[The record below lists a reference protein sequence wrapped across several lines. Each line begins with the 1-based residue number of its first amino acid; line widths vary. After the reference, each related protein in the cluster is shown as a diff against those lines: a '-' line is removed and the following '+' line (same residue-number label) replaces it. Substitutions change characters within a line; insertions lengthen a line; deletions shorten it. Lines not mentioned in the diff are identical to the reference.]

1 MLTAAW
7 AGSNGFG
14 DVAVNDL
21 HFALCIGID
30 RYPGFPGRDLSS
42 ATTDALSFRD
52 WLVAP
57 AGGGLPEPNVGVVTV
72 PATEPFGGVI
82 DARPKMHEVL
92 QALNAINERI
102 RSHVA
107 VNPQDW
113 ARTRLYIYAAGH
125 GVAIPN
131 GEGAVLMADAEPAL
145 LGFNVDLSLYA
156 DWYLRC
162 GLVHELIVFVDCCRE
177 VADGMPPGA
186 VLFKHCRFPQAKG
199 TVRFVAYA
207 SRLGEQAWEPIAI
220 DDPNLTR
227 GYFTQALIDGL
238 NGAAE
243 EQGTRQVTA
252 ASLATYVAQ
261 AVEQKTK
268 PPVAPYPQRAE
279 MPVDLGVRLVLR
291 DAAGEATPAAP
302 VVGSAVTTHTATI
315 HFPQGFSGEVVVRSG
330 DGAVHG
336 RWRAADGEW
345 RVTLPDSFYQVV
357 PEPPAQASF
366 QDDGLFSLVG
376 ADADVAL

>member
-1 MLTAAW
+1 
-7 AGSNGFG
+7 
-14 DVAVNDL
+14 VAVNDL

-57 AGGGLPEPNVGVVTV
+57 AGGALPETNVVVATV
-72 PATEPFGGVI
+72 PATESFGGVI
-82 DARPKMHEVL
+82 DARPKMHEIL

-102 RSHVA
+102 RSHVN

-113 ARTRLYIYAAGH
+113 ERTRLYIYAAGH

-131 GEGAVLMADAEPAL
+131 GEGAVLMADAQPAL
-145 LGFNVDLSLYA
+145 LGFNIDLSLYA

-162 GLVHELIVFVDCCRE
+162 GLVHEVIVFVDCCRE
-177 VADGMPPGA
+177 VADGMPPGV
-186 VLFKHCRFPQAKG
+186 VLFQHCRYPATKG
-199 TVRFVAYA
+199 GVRFVAYA
-207 SRLGEQAWEPIAI
+207 SRWGEQAWEPTAVE
-220 DDPNLTR
+220 DPNLTR

-243 EQGTRQVTA
+243 EQATRQVTA
-252 ASLATYVAQ
+252 TSLATYVAQ
-261 AVEQKTK
+261 AVQEKTK

-279 MPVDLGVRLVLR
+279 MPVDLAVRLVLR
-291 DAAGEATPAAP
+291 DAPSGEPVPAASVP
-302 VVGSAVTTHTATI
+302 TAAVTTHTATI
-315 HFPQGFSGEVVVRSG
+315 HFPEGFTGDVVIRSG
-330 DGAVHG
+330 DGVVHG
-336 RWRAADGEW
+336 RWRATDGDW
-345 RVTLPDSFYQVV
+345 RITLPDSFYQVV

-366 QDDGLFSLVG
+366 DDEGLFPLVG
-376 ADADVAL
+376 ADTDVTL

>member
-1 MLTAAW
+1 M
-7 AGSNGFG
+7 
-14 DVAVNDL
+14 NDL

-42 ATTDALSFRD
+42 ATRDAIAFRD

-57 AGGGLPEPNVGVVTV
+57 AGGALPEANVAVVTV
-72 PATEPFGGVI
+72 PATDDFAGVF

-92 QALNAINERI
+92 QALDAINERI

-113 ARTRLYIYAAGH
+113 GRTRLYIYAAGH

-131 GEGAVLMADAEPAL
+131 GEGAVLMADAKPAL

-162 GLVHELIVFVDCCRE
+162 GLVHEVIVFVDCCRE
-177 VADGMPPGA
+177 VADGMPPGV
-186 VLFKHCRFPQAKG
+186 VLFQQCRFPAAKG

-207 SRLGEQAWEPIAI
+207 SRWGEQAWEPIEVE
-220 DDPNLTR
+220 DPNLTR

-243 EQGTRQVTA
+243 EEGTRQVTA
-252 ASLATYVAQ
+252 ASLASYVAQ
-261 AVEQKTK
+261 AVEEKTK
-268 PPVAPYPQRAE
+268 PPIAPYPQRAE
-279 MPVDLGVRLVLR
+279 MPVDLAVRLVLR
-291 DAAGEATPAAP
+291 DKPPGAAPTPPEAAASSGGRHMATIRFPAGFAGEA
-302 VVGSAVTTHTATI
+302 
-315 HFPQGFSGEVVVRSG
+315 VVVSS
-330 DGAVHG
+330 DQVVHG
-336 RWRAADGEW
+336 RWRATDGEW
-345 RVTLPDSFYQVV
+345 QITLPDTFYQVV
-357 PEPPAQASF
+357 PVPPTAAAF
-366 QDDGLFSLVG
+366 QGSGLFALVG
-376 ADADVAL
+376 ADAVVQL